1 MLNELTTVVSAC
13 TEQIFTMGFGDL
25 GLGPSDNS
33 RGKNVIFNYRKAIRW
48 EDCKK
53 MLQVVRVAGKNQEFI
68 THKKFKY
75 DISVSDC

>member
-33 RGKNVIFNYRKAIRW
+33 GGKTVIFNYSKTIRW
-48 EDCKK
+48 EDCKCY
-53 MLQVVRVAGKNQEFI
+53 R
-68 THKKFKY
+68 
-75 DISVSDC
+75 

>member
-33 RGKNVIFNYRKAIRW
+33 GGKTVIFNYSKTIRW

-53 MLQVVRVAGKNQEFI
+53 MLQVVRVAE
-68 THKKFKY
+68 KKKKPRNL
-75 DISVSDC
+75 